1 MHTKL
6 KLLSLSSLLA
16 LSHYAQ
22 ADWVDDA
29 VLASDAHVIQL
40 REHIHQHPELGNI
53 EFETSKLVQ
62 KELKSYGIEVKP
74 VMPKPA

>member
-29 VLASDAHVIQL
+29 VATNNAHVIQW

-62 KELKSYGIEVKP
+62 KELKSYGI
-74 VMPKPA
+74 

>member
-16 LSHYAQ
+16 LSHFAQ

-29 VLASDAHVIQL
+29 VLANDAHVIQL
-40 REHIHQHPELGNI
+40 REHIHQHPELA
-53 EFETSKLVQ
+53 TSN
-62 KELKSYGIEVKP
+62 LKPPNWCKKSSSLMV
-74 VMPKPA
+74 

>member
-29 VLASDAHVIQL
+29 VAANNEQNRRDRHLKRRETRPRDGDARRYGCFAHGRKNRLGL
-40 REHIHQHPELGNI
+40 RQ
-53 EFETSKLVQ
+53 
-62 KELKSYGIEVKP
+62 
-74 VMPKPA
+74 

>member
-29 VLASDAHVIQL
+29 VLANDANVIQL
-40 REHIHQHPELGNI
+40 REHIHQHLSWA
-53 EFETSKLVQ
+53 TSN
-62 KELKSYGIEVKP
+62 LKPPNWCKKSSSLMV
-74 VMPKPA
+74 